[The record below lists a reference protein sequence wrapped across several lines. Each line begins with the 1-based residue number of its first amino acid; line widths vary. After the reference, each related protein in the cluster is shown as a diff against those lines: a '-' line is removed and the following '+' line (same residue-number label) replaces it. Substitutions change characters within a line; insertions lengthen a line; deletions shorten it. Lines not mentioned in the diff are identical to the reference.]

1 MRLRTVVLL
10 VALALVIGVGVA
22 FWRGS
27 GPLPDPEGCLASDGG
42 HTVALDP
49 EQGQNATL
57 IAAIGV
63 RRGLPAR
70 AVSIALATAY
80 QESKIRNL
88 PSGDRDS
95 LGLFQQRPSQG
106 WGTRQQISNPYYS
119 INAFYD
125 VLAKIKNYQS
135 MRITD
140 AAQKVQR
147 SGFPEAYQDHAAR
160 RAHAG
165 LGAHRLQ
172 PGRQVHLRGAPAQ
185 RQGLR
190 RQRGPAGPSGLTAPS
205 TSPARAPARTSPSRS
220 AAQPAGAWAGRSR
233 SSWSPTAAT
242 LRQDLVAYDGKRW
255 RTGRDSEDGWT
266 KGSEGSATRLVV
278 EMG

>member
-1 MRLRTVVLL
+1 MRLRTVAFL
-10 VALALVIGVGVA
+10 VALAVVVGVGVA

-27 GPLPDPEGCLASDGG
+27 GPLPDPEGCRASVDGR
-42 HTVALDP
+42 TVDLDP
-49 EQGQNATL
+49 EQGRNATL

-88 PSGDRDS
+88 TSGDRDS
-95 LGLFQQRPSQG
+95 LGIFQQRPSQG
-106 WGTRQQISNPYYS
+106 WGTRKEISNPYYS

-125 VLAKIKNYQS
+125 VLSQIKNYQA

-147 SGFPEAYQDHAAR
+147 SGFPEAYQDHAPDAR
-160 RAHAG
+160 TLASVLTGYSPGGKFTCVVHQPKSAG
-165 LGAHRLQ
+165 SGDIVV
-172 PGRQVHLRGAPAQ
+172 RQVKRAYGAIDI
-185 RQGLR
+185 
-190 RQRGPAGPSGLTAPS
+190 
-205 TSPARAPARTSPSRS
+205 ARTGTRQDVALEVS
-220 AAQPAGAWAGRSR
+220 GAAGRR
-233 SSWSPTAAT
+233 LGWSVAQFVVAHGGD

-255 RTGRDSEDGWT
+255 RTGRNSEDGWT
-266 KGSEGSATRLVV
+266 KGSEGSPTRLVIK
-278 EMG
+278 MG